1 MYLHMNSQAL
11 YKSMRTEKILLE
23 EKLQFLIKCI
33 NWIYLLLN
41 LKISFW
47 NIMTKYITQN
57 EQILDYIISIVAL
70 FKVKHRKKLCI
81 SHSS

>member
-57 EQILDYIISIVAL
+57 VQILDYIISIVAL
-70 FKVKHRKKLCI
+70 FKVKHRKKTVYI
-81 SHSS
+81 T

>member
-1 MYLHMNSQAL
+1 
-11 YKSMRTEKILLE
+11 MRTEKILLE
-23 EKLQFLIKCI
+23 EKLQFLIKHI

-57 EQILDYIISIVAL
+57 VQILDYIIAIVAL
-70 FKVKHRKKLCI
+70 FKVKHRKNYVYHIVVKQ
-81 SHSS
+81 SVVHMSK